1 MKEII
6 VNGTELSEGLE
17 ELALFIYLF
26 IYLFWPHSMWDLN
39 SLVRDQTYTPAAEV
53 QSLNR

>member
-1 MKEII
+1 M
-6 VNGTELSEGLE
+6 ELNYQKVLRNSL
-17 ELALFIYLF
+17 YLF
-26 IYLFWPHSMWDLN
+26 IYLVWPHSMWDLN